1 MIRDKY
7 PEYAPKVFSYE
18 ESIVVF
24 LDILGFKNKVIESL
38 TSSKAIKQIAELLE
52 YIEAFNTTN
61 GVNEFIS
68 TKNIIDLPNLE
79 LTESDI
85 KQITNQIQ
93 ILQFSDSLVIT
104 LPYTACDFI
113 KKISLI
119 TYNLAYLIGKL
130 AMSNFFIRGGI
141 AIGKI
146 YHKGNIIFGP
156 ALLKAYELES
166 KYAVYPRVI
175 LSEELDAKL
184 QKFGAINSVPFI
196 KRNRGDWLYVDFIVF
211 AKAIQN
217 SSVCITLIME
227 NVKNNIAE
235 CDEKIEATK
244 RIKEKYE
251 WLLQK
256 IEELEA

>member
-1 MIRDKY
+1 MVRDKY
-7 PEYAPKVFSYE
+7 PECAPKVFSYE

-52 YIEAFNTTN
+52 YIEAFNTAN

-68 TKNIIDLPNLE
+68 NKNIIDLPKLG

-85 KQITNQIQ
+85 KQIANQIQ

-104 LPYTACDFI
+104 LPYTDCDFI

-119 TYNLAYLIGKL
+119 TYNLAYLICKL

-146 YHKGNIIFGP
+146 YHKRNVLFGP
-156 ALLKAYELES
+156 ALLEAYGLES
-166 KYAVYPRVI
+166 KYAIYPRVI
-175 LSEELDAKL
+175 LSKGIENKL
-184 QKFGAINSVPFI
+184 QKFGTINCVPCI
-196 KRNRGDWLYVDFIVF
+196 KRDGDGWLYVDFIAF
-211 AKAIQN
+211 AKAIKN
-217 SSVCITLIME
+217 SSVFIDPIRD

-235 CDEKIEATK
+235 CDEKIAEAEK
-244 RIKEKYE
+244 IKAKYE
-251 WLLQK
+251 WLLKK
-256 IEELEA
+256 IEEPEV